1 MRDSD
6 IDDLFARAREA
17 VPVPDTA
24 LMKRIEAQ
32 GLAVQSGF
40 AAVPAAAVP
49 KRGSLSRWLAALG
62 GGPVVA
68 GLATA
73 ALAGVWIG
81 LAQPAP
87 VAAVTSGVS
96 AALGQDETSDFVEL
110 IPGFDSFAS
119 EG

>member
-1 MRDSD
+1 M
-6 IDDLFARAREA
+6 
-17 VPVPDTA
+17 PDTA

-32 GLAVQSGF
+32 GLAVQSGAGCLWSAV
-40 AAVPAAAVP
+40 AARA
-49 KRGSLSRWLAALG
+49 SLSRWLEALG